1 MGDIQVDD
9 ILRALMHIVQPDVT
23 RWAPDGP
30 IAGVQ
35 LDRERGEV
43 TVILSGTPLGEP
55 ALAALESAV
64 AAVPGVL
71 VVRLTR

>member
-9 ILRALMHIVQPDVT
+9 ILRALLHVVQHDLT

-43 TVILSGTPLGEP
+43 TVILSGTPLDQ
-55 ALAALESAV
+55 ATLAALESAV

>member
-9 ILRALMHIVQPDVT
+9 ILRALMRVVQYDPE
-23 RWAPDGP
+23 RWALDGP

-35 LDRERGEV
+35 VDRERGDV
-43 TVILSGTPLGEP
+43 TVILSGSPLDDATLD
-55 ALAALESAV
+55 ALRSAV

-71 VVRLTR
+71 VVRLSR